1 MVRFDIVELIIFFGG
16 DEFVCLVIIRMLSV
30 TYNVGGKL
38 IVDRALTTK
47 FGGKIEKKFF
57 EEKSPHEIVKGD
69 FVLQP

>member
-30 TYNVGGKL
+30 TYNVDGKL

-47 FGGKIEKKFF
+47 FGGKIKKKVF
-57 EEKSPHEIVKGD
+57 
-69 FVLQP
+69 